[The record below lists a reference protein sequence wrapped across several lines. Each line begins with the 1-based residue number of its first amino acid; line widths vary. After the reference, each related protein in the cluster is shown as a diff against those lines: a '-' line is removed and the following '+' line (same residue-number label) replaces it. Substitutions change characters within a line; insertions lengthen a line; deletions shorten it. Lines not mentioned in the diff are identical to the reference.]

1 MKDETIRRTLQF
13 FATFVRENDMPKH
26 QIAELLMRA
35 DAYIATTEDMIV
47 SSERTANGLQQ
58 QSNTLLDAND
68 TLQDRVHYL
77 QRGLVEIVRNA
88 NSEPIAADYASDL
101 LSGKDVV
108 VDDGA

>member
-35 DAYIATTEDMIV
+35 DAYIATTEEMIM
-47 SSERTANGLQQ
+47 SATIMSDGLQRQ
-58 QSNTLLDAND
+58 RNSLLDANE

-77 QRGLVEIVRNA
+77 QQGLAGIVKNA
-88 NSEPIAADYASDL
+88 NSEPAAADYAADL
-101 LSGKDVV
+101 LAGEDVA